1 MKEQKKISIVI
12 PNWLTERGGK
22 IAKEAEAFWFLQH
35 CVDRL
40 KKFTEATYELII
52 VDNGSTVGREWMEKV
67 ADKYIRND
75 KNLGFAVACNQGF
88 FVCEGEY
95 VVCLNNDILVYQNW
109 AEALLKTFEDNKNC
123 GVAMPALMKQ
133 TKDARVALEI
143 EEIDL
148 NSNYNEYGKGGEF
161 GSCFMIKK
169 ELMDK
174 LKEQDGYVY
183 DERFKFCFSEDRD
196 LWRRVRLLG
205 YETYKTHKTRV
216 FHQGNVSIAKIEN
229 RKQYTFPNRIY
240 LHKLQELETNENK
253 LTEKEKDILREE
265 AQREYEDSLK
275 NN

>member
-1 MKEQKKISIVI
+1 
-12 PNWLTERGGK
+12 
-22 IAKEAEAFWFLQH
+22 
-35 CVDRL
+35 
-40 KKFTEATYELII
+40 
-52 VDNGSTVGREWMEKV
+52 
-67 ADKYIRND
+67 
-75 KNLGFAVACNQGF
+75 
-88 FVCEGEY
+88 
-95 VVCLNNDILVYQNW
+95 
-109 AEALLKTFEDNKNC
+109 
-123 GVAMPALMKQ
+123 
-133 TKDARVALEI
+133 
-143 EEIDL
+143 
-148 NSNYNEYGKGGEF
+148 
-161 GSCFMIKK
+161 MIKK